1 MRRNLEIP
9 QGKRTKAYR
18 FFEILPGLIS
28 YGAIILLFILSATP
42 APSVRPTWQVHLDP
56 SFSLLQGDVEEM
68 LEFYLDSESDCQE
81 PSMCVRIYQKDPSL
95 ASHSLKRGQD
105 PGMGLESLKCKGKQD
120 QHQQRCW

>member
-1 MRRNLEIP
+1 MAP
-9 QGKRTKAYR
+9 V
-18 FFEILPGLIS
+18 
-28 YGAIILLFILSATP
+28 LSTP

-105 PGMGLESLKCKGKQD
+105 PGMGLESLKCKGKQG